1 METKCKQVR
10 MRYIEH
16 SFFDR
21 DGRAKHEHQAVD
33 EEVSMT
39 RPQEK
44 SRHRSIRAD
53 KSKDRQV

>member
-1 METKCKQVR
+1 